1 MFRSNDVNM
10 RTVVS
15 ILASFIFFGL
25 NAQKGNLI
33 VSRWHAGDKIEDS
46 DYQLIKKARLYYFV
60 SNDND
65 NIYIRLKTSE
75 RVVQEK
81 ILKQGLTVWINM
93 DDKNQ
98 AKMGIRYP
106 IGSENQN
113 SNKRRDK
120 SNNADSDT
128 LSVLSMANTIEL
140 VGFISE
146 QERRFPAQNPD
157 NFNGSVKYEQG
168 IFYYKMVMPIAKL
181 PIRNSRQ
188 GNGAMPFTL
197 GFEYG
202 FIPQMQSSSNSS
214 TGSRGGSA
222 DLNWINHVKLAT
234 SR

>member
-1 MFRSNDVNM
+1 M
-10 RTVVS
+10 RTIVS
-15 ILASFIFFGL
+15 ILASFIFFSL

-33 VSRWHAGDKIEDS
+33 QSRWHSSDKIEDS
-46 DYQLIKKARLYYFV
+46 DYQLIKKAGLSCSI
-60 SNDND
+60 SNDNN

-75 RVVQEK
+75 RVIQEK
-81 ILKQGLTVWINM
+81 ILKRGLVVWINM
-93 DDKNQ
+93 DDKDQ

-106 IGSENQN
+106 IGSENQK
-113 SNKRRDK
+113 SNKRSDK

-157 NFNGSVKYEQG
+157 NFTGSVKYEKG
-168 IFYYKMVMPIAKL
+168 ILYYKMVMPIAKI
-181 PIRNSRQ
+181 PVRNSKQ

-202 FIPQMQSSSNSS
+202 FIPQMQSSSNPSA
-214 TGSRGGSA
+214 GSHGVSA